1 MSAMHSYQETPQITL
16 RNVFF
21 SNGFISQHSALVVQM
36 QTVSEIKFASLKLN
50 ATAEH
55 MHHSWWFHSVS

>member
-1 MSAMHSYQETPQITL
+1 MHPYQETLQITL

-55 MHHSWWFHSVS
+55 MNHS